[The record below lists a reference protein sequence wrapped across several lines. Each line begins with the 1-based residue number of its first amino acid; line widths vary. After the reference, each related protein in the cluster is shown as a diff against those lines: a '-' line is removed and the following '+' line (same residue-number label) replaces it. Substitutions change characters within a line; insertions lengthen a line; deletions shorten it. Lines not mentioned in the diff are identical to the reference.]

1 MEDKPVDD
9 LMGLVKQIVPFHVK
23 VIVSFRCM
31 VSWKQYIEEF
41 ILLQHNAEPEAVDL
55 LMEVRI

>member
-23 VIVSFRCM
+23 VIVSFHRL
-31 VSWKQYIEEF
+31 VSWKRYIEEF
-41 ILLQHNAEPEAVDL
+41 VVLQHNAEPEAVDL
-55 LMEVRI
+55 LMEVHI